1 MTDWDFYWNLIN
13 RISQIGLIFVRA
25 YFLCRLVSP
34 FLRKREEG
42 QCRSFRERTG
52 RFFYAALPGIGYAVV
67 MLLFALYPREI
78 HVIPVYAASAAAAF
92 AVMYV
97 VDRRNREQKI
107 FLAVIFYLL
116 QWITWGITLVPWRGV
131 YDVLL
136 LAVGRP
142 KNYLIQCI
150 LYAVMEGFN
159 FVLHFLCMA
168 FCVRLIHKEY
178 RDKTE
183 KMTGRELALMSAPLF
198 SIAVG
203 QGAFY
208 FVVDAYEKTTGQYIW
223 NHYSA
228 YTLIQAFFML
238 VAFGAML
245 TVIVSYQRI
254 RNSQRKER
262 EDVVLSGQIREMKR
276 HINEVE
282 KLYLD
287 IRSLKHDMRNHI
299 MTLEKLCER
308 DEEADAYLTQL
319 KKEVCEV
326 APETSS
332 GNPVID
338 VILRE
343 KHKEAEEKNIAFTN
357 RFHFPADTKCN
368 AFDVSVILHNALNN
382 AMEAAGECENPCIS
396 VSTCRRKNA
405 FLIEIKNSVSEKR
418 NIDEESGLPLTTK
431 QGKDHGFGLINIRK
445 VARKYHGDIAIEQK
459 EGEFGLIVMLIV

>member
-13 RISQIGLIFVRA
+13 RISQIGLIFIRA
-25 YFLCRLVSP
+25 YFLCRLAAP
-34 FLRKREEG
+34 FFQKGKEG
-42 QCRSFRERTG
+42 QCRFFSGRTG
-52 RFFYAALPGIGYAVV
+52 RFFRTALPGISYAAV
-67 MLLFALYPREI
+67 MLLFAFYPREI

-92 AVMYV
+92 VVMYFI
-97 VDRRNREQKI
+97 DRRNREQKI
-107 FLAVIFYLL
+107 FLAVTFYLL
-116 QWITWGITLVPWRGV
+116 QWITWGITLVLWQGL

-150 LYAVMEGFN
+150 LYAVMEGVN
-159 FVLHFLCMA
+159 FVLHFLCLA
-168 FCVRLIHKEY
+168 LCVRLIHKEY
-178 RDKTE
+178 HYKTE
-183 KMTGRELALMSAPLF
+183 NMTGRELALLSAPLF
-198 SIAVG
+198 SVAVG

-208 FVVDAYEKTTGQYIW
+208 FAVNAYEKTTGQYLW
-223 NHYSA
+223 DHYSV
-228 YTLIQAFFML
+228 YTVIQAVFML
-238 VAFGAML
+238 ISFGAML

-254 RNSQRKER
+254 RSSQRKER
-262 EDVVLSGQIREMKR
+262 EDAVLSGQIREMKR

-287 IRSLKHDMRNHI
+287 IRCLKHDMRNHI

-308 DEEADAYLTQL
+308 NEEADAYLAQL
-319 KKEVCEV
+319 KKEGCEV

-343 KHKEAEEKNIAFTN
+343 KCKEAKEKNIAFTN
-357 RFHFPADTKCN
+357 QFHFPADTKCN

-382 AMEAAGECENPCIS
+382 AMEAAGACENPCIS
-396 VSTCRRKNA
+396 VSTCRKKNA
-405 FLIEIKNSVSEKR
+405 FLIEVKNSSSEKR
-418 NIDEESGLPLTTK
+418 SIDEESGLPFTTK
-431 QGKDHGFGLINIRK
+431 QGPDHGFGLINIRK
-445 VARKYHGDIAIEQK
+445 VARKYYGDIAIEQR

>member
-1 MTDWDFYWNLIN
+1 
-13 RISQIGLIFVRA
+13 
-25 YFLCRLVSP
+25 
-34 FLRKREEG
+34 
-42 QCRSFRERTG
+42 
-52 RFFYAALPGIGYAVV
+52 
-67 MLLFALYPREI
+67 
-78 HVIPVYAASAAAAF
+78 
-92 AVMYV
+92 
-97 VDRRNREQKI
+97 
-107 FLAVIFYLL
+107 
-116 QWITWGITLVPWRGV
+116 
-131 YDVLL
+131 
-136 LAVGRP
+136 
-142 KNYLIQCI
+142 
-150 LYAVMEGFN
+150 
-159 FVLHFLCMA
+159 
-168 FCVRLIHKEY
+168 
-178 RDKTE
+178 
-183 KMTGRELALMSAPLF
+183 
-198 SIAVG
+198 
-203 QGAFY
+203 
-208 FVVDAYEKTTGQYIW
+208 
-223 NHYSA
+223 
-228 YTLIQAFFML
+228 
-238 VAFGAML
+238 
-245 TVIVSYQRI
+245 
-254 RNSQRKER
+254 
-262 EDVVLSGQIREMKR
+262 
-276 HINEVE
+276 
-282 KLYLD
+282 
-287 IRSLKHDMRNHI
+287 

-338 VILRE
+338 VILLE